1 MELEGRKELVD
12 TGKSSRTW
20 SVPTVS
26 LRLAVLN
33 VFQGF
38 FGPKM
43 AVFGPK
49 PQFLKLRS
57 ATSESRSRSPPL
69 SFLLKLCVIVLHTH
83 RYHPPKFQPN
93 PKHHDGVLIFS
104 HFARAAACLLACC
117 LLAACCLLLAA
128 AKPGR
133 STLDTKKGY
142 KTKTG
147 STSSVTL
154 TLGPSSKPRL
164 RSNLVMG
171 SKMDSNDVAKS
182 SHDLVKPNQHG

>member
-12 TGKSSRTW
+12 TGKSRSTW

-43 AVFGPK
+43 AAFGPK
-49 PQFLKLRS
+49 LQLLKLRS
-57 ATSESRSRSPPL
+57 ATCKSRSRPPPS
-69 SFLLKLCVIVLHTH
+69 SFWLILCVVVPHTH

-93 PKHHDGVLIFS
+93 PKHHDGVLIFP
-104 HFARAAACLLACC
+104 HFARASCCLLLACC
-117 LLAACCLLLAA
+117 LLAAN
-128 AKPGR
+128 PGR

-147 STSSVTL
+147 STSSVTI
-154 TLGPSSKPRL
+154 TLIKTEYWDRAGGGGNISY
-164 RSNLVMG
+164 
-171 SKMDSNDVAKS
+171 DW
-182 SHDLVKPNQHG
+182 